1 MEGGKDGGRER
12 EKGRK
17 KERVRGRRMEMGRK
31 KNDHLFLSLLTYY
44 LPGRKGRGVPNFSNK
59 TFYFFSQHTFLQI
72 PKMDPI
78 ETRQS
83 MFEDPSKGSKATT

>member
-1 MEGGKDGGRER
+1 
-12 EKGRK
+12 
-17 KERVRGRRMEMGRK
+17 MGRK
-31 KNDHLFLSLLTYY
+31 KNDHLLSREEGEGL
-44 LPGRKGRGVPNFSNK
+44 PNFSNRAMNL
-59 TFYFFSQHTFLQI
+59 FSLGFSQHTFLQI